1 MTKLKDLPIKDF
13 KELLA
18 FVVAVVMYYDETLK
32 DGLDLP
38 GDLFGLTD
46 LILPGNNAFD
56 GIEKVP
62 AQFLDMDDE
71 EKAELVDV
79 IKGLELEEDKAEV
92 VAETLSIE
100 VLNIAQSIVKM
111 RNAIK
116 AAQKQSAKLDPAKN
130 PIQIVKAKR
139 A

>member
-1 MTKLKDLPIKDF
+1 M
-13 KELLA
+13 
-18 FVVAVVMYYDETLK
+18 VAVVMYYDETLK